1 MRPGWL
7 RKLGPWDREI
17 LRLAVPALGALLAEP
32 AYVLVDT
39 AIVGHLGTPELGGL
53 GVASTLILTGYYLFV
68 FLAYGTTG
76 TVARLLGAGRRGDAA
91 AQGVQ
96 ALWLALAIGV
106 GLALLG
112 LALAGPLVDAMGA
125 DGEVRR
131 HALTYLRISLVGAPA
146 LTLVLAGTGYLRGLQ
161 DTRTPLVV
169 AVLTALAN
177 VVLEVWF
184 VLGLDWGVAGSAW
197 STVLVQVVAAGA
209 YVRVIARD
217 VRRNDV
223 AIRPDRRALLALSR
237 LSVDLVVRTA
247 ALRASLVVATAVA
260 TRIGTAEGAA
270 HQVVFEVWNALALAL
285 DAVAIAAQAM
295 VGRLLG
301 AGNADGARAATR
313 RMLQWGAG
321 AGTVFLVGVLL
332 LRPVLPDVFTDDA
345 AVAGLAGFLLL
356 HVALLQPVSG
366 LVFTLDG
373 ILIGAGD
380 LRFLAWAMA
389 GAATLFVP
397 AALGVL
403 ALDLGIGW
411 LWGAFALLQA
421 ARLAA
426 LGARWRG
433 DRWLVLGAA

>member
-1 MRPGWL
+1 MSPGDL
-7 RKLGPWDREI
+7 RKNGWDREI
-17 LRLAVPALGALLAEP
+17 LRLALPALGALLAEP

-53 GVASTLILTGYYLFV
+53 GVASTL
-68 FLAYGTTG
+68 
-76 TVARLLGAGRRGDAA
+76 
-91 AQGVQ
+91 
-96 ALWLALAIGV
+96 
-106 GLALLG
+106 
-112 LALAGPLVDAMGA
+112 
-125 DGEVRR
+125 
-131 HALTYLRISLVGAPA
+131 
-146 LTLVLAGTGYLRGLQ
+146 
-161 DTRTPLVV
+161 
-169 AVLTALAN
+169 
-177 VVLEVWF
+177 
-184 VLGLDWGVAGSAW
+184 
-197 STVLVQVVAAGA
+197 
-209 YVRVIARD
+209 
-217 VRRNDV
+217 
-223 AIRPDRRALLALSR
+223 SR

-260 TRIGTAEGAA
+260 TRIGAVEVAA
-270 HQVVFEVWNALALAL
+270 HQIVFEVWNALALAL

-301 AGNADGARAATR
+301 AGDADAARAATR

-332 LRPVLPDVFTDDA
+332 LRPALPGVFTDDR

-389 GAATLFVP
+389 GAAVLFVP

-433 DRWLVLGAA
+433 DRWLVLGVA